1 MGGLLCSV
9 VFCFCFVFVF
19 ILLIGAY
26 SGTTFD
32 TFDVW
37 ISLLT
42 TMESVCQ
49 IPFKV
54 SEGEA
59 LFFFKGANLYPALQE
74 ESKCS

>member
-1 MGGLLCSV
+1 MSVTAAEGGKFLLV
-9 VFCFCFVFVF
+9 FCFVFVF
-19 ILLIGAY
+19 VLLIGAY

-49 IPFKV
+49 FL
-54 SEGEA
+54 S
-59 LFFFKGANLYPALQE
+59 F
-74 ESKCS
+74 